1 MKKSIL
7 KLEIITG
14 NSNAFRTVFKN
25 NHGRELFLLI
35 QIKDDFCNILECFY
49 TDRNQGKTGS
59 QRYSSKPKKLKTL
72 QFPTD
77 KLLSVISQKLDKN
90 FYGLE
95 FVTTELSE
103 LTLEEYI
110 EAWYKSGSQPYRF
123 LILVG
128 EGEPKNGLPSKLRTR
143 LKNKLHRSI
152 YIELEHYKDDIGVV
166 KHCCYYD
173 RRYKREDVKITPP
186 MLLKCFFPYTQ
197 EGIIELIN
205 SELCCDFNHIIVT
218 DNIDIDNNTTTVCG
232 SVFRR

>member
-1 MKKSIL
+1 MNQSIL
-7 KLEIITG
+7 KLETIAG
-14 NSNAFRTVFKN
+14 NANAFRTFFKN
-25 NHGRELFLLI
+25 NHGREIYLSVEM
-35 QIKDDFCNILECFY
+35 DDSNCIIADCFY
-49 TDRNQGKTGS
+49 TDRNQCKVGS
-59 QRYSSKPKKLKTL
+59 QRYSSKPKKLKTF

-77 KLLSVISQKLDKN
+77 KLLSVIAQELDKM
-90 FYGLE
+90 FYGVE

-110 EAWYKSGSQPYRF
+110 GTWYKSSSQPYRF

-128 EGEPKNGLPSKLRTR
+128 EGEPKNGLPTRLRTR

-152 YIELEHYKDDIGVV
+152 YIELAYYKDGEGVV
-166 KHCCYYD
+166 KQCCYYD
-173 RRYKREDVKITPP
+173 RQYKREGVTITPP

-205 SELCCDFNHIIVT
+205 SELCCDFNHMLVT
-218 DNIDIDNNTTTVCG
+218 DNIDLDGNTTPVCG

>member
-1 MKKSIL
+1 MNKSIL
-7 KLEIITG
+7 RLETIAG
-14 NSNAFRTVFKN
+14 NANVFRTVIKN
-25 NHGRELFLLI
+25 NHGRELFFSV
-35 QIKDDFCNILECFY
+35 QIEGDFCNILEYFY
-49 TDRNQGKTGS
+49 ADRNQGKTGS

-72 QFPTD
+72 QFPTG
-77 KLLSVISQKLDKN
+77 KLLSIIAQDLDKD
-90 FYGLE
+90 FYGVE

-110 EAWYKSGSQPYRF
+110 EAWYKSDSQAYRF

-128 EGEPKNGLPSKLRTR
+128 EGEPKNGLPTRLRTR

-152 YIELEHYKDDIGVV
+152 YIELAYYKDGEGVV
-166 KHCCYYD
+166 KQCCYYD
-173 RRYKREDVKITPP
+173 RQYKREGVTITPP

-205 SELCCDFNHIIVT
+205 SELCCDFNHILVT
-218 DNIDIDNNTTTVCG
+218 DNIDVDNNTTPVCG